1 MTFCSLNLAND
12 IPAIEHDIP
21 AIEHDISAVEHDI
34 SAIEHD
40 RRFSVGHVAIRFVN
54 ELGGMGAGCSHIL
67 SAYSINTV
75 TLYE

>member
-12 IPAIEHDIP
+12 IPAIEHDI
-21 AIEHDISAVEHDI
+21 SAVEHD
-34 SAIEHD
+34 
-40 RRFSVGHVAIRFVN
+40 RRFAVGHVAIGFVN

>member
-1 MTFCSLNLAND
+1 MTFCSLNLAN
-12 IPAIEHDIP
+12 DIP

-67 SAYSINTV
+67 SAYLIKTV
-75 TLYE
+75 TLFE